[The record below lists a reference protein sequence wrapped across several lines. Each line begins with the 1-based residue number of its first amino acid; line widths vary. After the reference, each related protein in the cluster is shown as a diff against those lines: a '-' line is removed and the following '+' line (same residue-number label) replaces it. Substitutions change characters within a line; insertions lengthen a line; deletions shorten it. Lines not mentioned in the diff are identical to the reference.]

1 MLIHV
6 DFSKLENHLHILE
19 RELTQQRQNTE
30 LLNQWRL
37 AATIQSSSNL
47 ELIEREI
54 RFMELQMRNTRN
66 RKNFLEN
73 MEDLLRRA
81 NYHLRNEIAS
91 AEDALKQLR

>member
-19 RELTQQRQNTE
+19 RELTQQEQNTE
-30 LLNQWRL
+30 LLHQWRL
-37 AATIQSSSNL
+37 AATIQSNLNL

-54 RFMELQMRNTRN
+54 RFMELQMRNTRD
-66 RKNFLEN
+66 RKNLLEN
-73 MEDLLRRA
+73 MEELLRRA
-81 NYHLRNEIAS
+81 NYQLRNEITS